1 MFIAVLVAALLMSSA
16 SSQQPTASAQAH
28 LANAEITNGWITDA
42 NGDKLRTF
50 ITRPKGVTGKV
61 PAIFFVGWLSCD
73 SMEYADGETD
83 GFGALIL
90 RLINQSGYAT
100 VRMDKPG
107 VGQSQGVCAKA
118 DFNAELSG
126 WRAAFAS
133 MSQYDFI
140 DTDRIVVLGMS
151 NGGGFAPLVA
161 QGHPVRGYIAT
172 STWGRT
178 WYEHMLEL
186 ERRRL
191 TSSGQTPAQVNDAVK
206 AFAGFYDLYLN
217 RGLTPGQVIAK
228 HPEWKDLW
236 YYERDG
242 QYGRPAAFYQQLQ
255 ALNLGRAWQEVNAP
269 VLVIYGTGD
278 TIMSRSDSDAISEIV
293 NIAHPGAAENF
304 IFERMTHLF
313 EVDGNF
319 YDALVPKVLSWMNA
333 RLSAAA
339 AH

>member
-1 MFIAVLVAALLMSSA
+1 
-16 SSQQPTASAQAH
+16 
-28 LANAEITNGWITDA
+28 
-42 NGDKLRTF
+42 
-50 ITRPKGVTGKV
+50 
-61 PAIFFVGWLSCD
+61 
-73 SMEYADGETD
+73 
-83 GFGALIL
+83 
-90 RLINQSGYAT
+90 
-100 VRMDKPG
+100 MDKPG

>member
-1 MFIAVLVAALLMSSA
+1 
-16 SSQQPTASAQAH
+16 
-28 LANAEITNGWITDA
+28 
-42 NGDKLRTF
+42 
-50 ITRPKGVTGKV
+50 
-61 PAIFFVGWLSCD
+61 
-73 SMEYADGETD
+73 
-83 GFGALIL
+83 
-90 RLINQSGYAT
+90 
-100 VRMDKPG
+100 MDKPG

-236 YYERDG
+236 YDERDG

-319 YDALVPKVLSWMNA
+319 YDALVPKVTELDERPPFGSRCALACSPLAMSTEPDSSLLM
-333 RLSAAA
+333 RLCCTMSFSFGP
-339 AH
+339 